1 MTTDLWNALQTAS
14 ADRIPLDAA
23 LLASLGDTYAI
34 EVSYSGNPDPPV
46 AALQS
51 WTASPPV
58 WHTVQPF
65 YFNGNRAVL
74 LASDLLTALEE
85 VGAGYTD
92 LDGITLSAYGGEIT
106 LTDARILVRG
116 EPAASVTGDVT
127 GDGAC
132 SMLDVVALQKWLVCA
147 GSISGGSSG
156 DLNADGVIDILDLA
170 LLKAKVFV

>member
-46 AALQS
+46 AALQ
-51 WTASPPV
+51 
-58 WHTVQPF
+58 
-65 YFNGNRAVL
+65 
-74 LASDLLTALEE
+74 
-85 VGAGYTD
+85 
-92 LDGITLSAYGGEIT
+92 
-106 LTDARILVRG
+106 
-116 EPAASVTGDVT
+116 
-127 GDGAC
+127 
-132 SMLDVVALQKWLVCA
+132 KWLVCA

>member
-1 MTTDLWNALQTAS
+1 MRIAASSVTTK
-14 ADRIPLDAA
+14 
-23 LLASLGDTYAI
+23 
-34 EVSYSGNPDPPV
+34 DPI
-46 AALQS
+46 
-51 WTASPPV
+51 
-58 WHTVQPF
+58 WHAVQPF

-116 EPAASVTGDVT
+116 EPAASVAGDVT

-147 GSISGGSSG
+147 GSISGGKAG